1 MNVHL
6 SLFKETNLN
15 LTSFCLFFL
24 PILVGVVF
32 RWGPL
37 SFLLSKCT
45 FEMKLFNQQANGPYR
60 RAFSEVVQD
69 SMEGSPSAKDQNRN
83 DAFIR
88 FGQVG

>member
-1 MNVHL
+1 
-6 SLFKETNLN
+6 
-15 LTSFCLFFL
+15 
-24 PILVGVVF
+24 
-32 RWGPL
+32 
-37 SFLLSKCT
+37 
-45 FEMKLFNQQANGPYR
+45 MKLFNQQANGPYR